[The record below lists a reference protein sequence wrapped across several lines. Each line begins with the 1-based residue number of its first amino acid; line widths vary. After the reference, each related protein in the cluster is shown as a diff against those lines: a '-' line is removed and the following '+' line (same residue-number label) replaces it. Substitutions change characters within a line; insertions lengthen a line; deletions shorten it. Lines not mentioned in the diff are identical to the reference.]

1 MPEVAK
7 EIGEARE
14 LGDLRENS
22 EYKYGKEKQSLLN
35 NTLRRLAEEVDR
47 ATVIT
52 KEKVDSSKVGFGT
65 KVTMMDN
72 INAEEVVFTIMGPW
86 ESNPNENVINLLAP
100 FGRALLNHEVGGER
114 FTFTL
119 NEQNY
124 DFTVKSISVVDF

>member
-1 MPEVAK
+1 
-7 EIGEARE
+7 
-14 LGDLRENS
+14 
-22 EYKYGKEKQSLLN
+22 
-35 NTLRRLAEEVDR
+35 
-47 ATVIT
+47 
-52 KEKVDSSKVGFGT
+52 
-65 KVTMMDN
+65 MMDN

-100 FGRALLNHEVGGER
+100 FGRALLNHEVGER